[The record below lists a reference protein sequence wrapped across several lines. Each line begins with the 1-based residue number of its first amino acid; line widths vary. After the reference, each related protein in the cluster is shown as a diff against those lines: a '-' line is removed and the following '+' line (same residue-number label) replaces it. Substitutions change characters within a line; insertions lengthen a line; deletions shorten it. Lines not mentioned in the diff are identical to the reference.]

1 MTRRVRMKD
10 HRINLRVDKA
20 TYERI
25 ANYADKNTFREIS
38 EGTRRLILEG
48 LKAVSKE
55 LVTGK

>member
-1 MTRRVRMKD
+1 MKD

-48 LKAVSKE
+48 LKAVSQPTQDK
-55 LVTGK
+55 LPSI